1 MKDSVTNPAA
11 EDIVVRTSGGEP
23 LRSYWL
29 KPLLWLLVLIL
40 FFIKPLSAL
49 AVYALGSDLNSH
61 IVLVP
66 FIAGYVLSLRWR
78 ALPLSRAS
86 SYLPAAVLGA
96 IGGAFLV
103 AAIMS
108 TTISWND
115 HLALETSA
123 FLCLLWA
130 SGFVVLGREWMRAAA
145 FPLAFLIFIIP
156 MPEAMVDWLETASKY
171 ASADAAGMFF
181 TLFGVP
187 NVREGV
193 VFHLPRI
200 SIQVATEC
208 SGIRSSWV
216 LFITSLLAAQLFLRS
231 NWRRAILV
239 AFVIPLGVIRN
250 GFRIAVIGWLC
261 VHYGPHM
268 IDSPIHHRGGP
279 IFFVLSLGP
288 LFALL
293 WSLRRGDVDTAP
305 ASK

>member
-108 TTISWND
+108 RTISWND